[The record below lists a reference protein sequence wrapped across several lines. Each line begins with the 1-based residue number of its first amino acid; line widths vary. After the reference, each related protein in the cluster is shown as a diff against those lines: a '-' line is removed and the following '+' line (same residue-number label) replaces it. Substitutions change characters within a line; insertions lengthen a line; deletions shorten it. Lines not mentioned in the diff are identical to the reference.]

1 MFQRRTPEAYLSLGV
16 YRIESA
22 PFRCGRCYFKFCLPD
37 NRPGY
42 ILPVAVL
49 GEICELLSDN
59 TIVCFAFLFLL
70 SSIFTVQFFFWYYS
84 LYSLSLRQKTEFL
97 SFLFMLSV
105 FMYAF
110 LGLKE
115 IRIFFVLFW
124 SQGVS
129 VKIEL
134 ESYIYIPS
142 RKGTRAPAT
151 NDDWLLSRR
160 GNRGVGGNR
169 LPSPPHD
176 SKLTMFLVSDV
187 KDKSMDGVET
197 SVCGSNP

>member
-70 SSIFTVQFFFWYYS
+70 SSIFTVQFFFLVLQS
-84 LYSLSLRQKTEFL
+84 IQCVIETEDRF
-97 SFLFMLSV
+97 FVFSV
-105 FMYAF
+105 HVIRFYVCF
-110 LGLKE
+110 LGAEGNKN
-115 IRIFFVLFW
+115 FFCSIL
-124 SQGVS
+124 
-129 VKIEL
+129 I
-134 ESYIYIPS
+134 S
-142 RKGTRAPAT
+142 RCQR
-151 NDDWLLSRR
+151 
-160 GNRGVGGNR
+160 
-169 LPSPPHD
+169 
-176 SKLTMFLVSDV
+176 
-187 KDKSMDGVET
+187 
-197 SVCGSNP
+197 